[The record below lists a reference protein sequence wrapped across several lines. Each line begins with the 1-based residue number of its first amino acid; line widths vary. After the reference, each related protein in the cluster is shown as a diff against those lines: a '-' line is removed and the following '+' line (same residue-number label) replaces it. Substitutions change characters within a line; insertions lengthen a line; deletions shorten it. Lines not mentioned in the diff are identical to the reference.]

1 MIDKSVEKPNRIAEL
16 RKENKLTIQQL
27 ADAMGV
33 ANGTISRYEQ
43 GTREPK
49 IAMWRKLAD
58 YFNVS
63 TSYLQGL
70 TDERQFKINPKEVDK
85 YIEEWFDS
93 HVVPLRSG
101 NLTKDQKRLLTY
113 DIDTIRKL
121 VDRIIKQGNREII
134 ANLATLLV
142 LIADHVLT
150 AVPVSEN
157 SKNEAKEALDTL
169 LDMDVN
175 HHPHA

>member
-1 MIDKSVEKPNRIAEL
+1 MSKETKKNNNRLKEIRLSNHVTQKELAEKL
-16 RKENKLTIQQL
+16 
-27 ADAMGV
+27 GV
-33 ANGTISRYEQ
+33 SSQAVAYYEQ
-43 GTREPK
+43 GKREPK
-49 IAMWRKLAD
+49 IATWRKLAD

-63 TSYLQGL
+63 ASYLQGL
-70 TDERQFKINPKEVDK
+70 TDERQFEVDPKDVDK
-85 YIEEWFDS
+85 YVDEWFDS
-93 HVVPLRSG
+93 HVVPLRSD

-121 VDRIIKQGNREII
+121 VDQIIKQGNREII

-157 SKNEAKEALDTL
+157 SKNEAKEVLDTL
-169 LDMDVN
+169 LDMDIN

>member
-1 MIDKSVEKPNRIAEL
+1 MINKNVEKHNRIAEL

-27 ADAMGV
+27 ADVLGV

-49 IAMWRKLAD
+49 IATWRKLAD

-63 TSYLQGL
+63 ASYLQGL
-70 TDERQFKINPKEVDK
+70 TDERQFKVDPKDVDK
-85 YIEEWFDS
+85 YVDEWFDS
-93 HVVPLRSG
+93 HVVPLRSD

-121 VDRIIKQGNREII
+121 VDQIIKQGNREII

-157 SKNEAKEALDTL
+157 SKNEAREALDTL
-169 LDMDVN
+169 LDMDID

>member
-1 MIDKSVEKPNRIAEL
+1 MINKNVEKHNRIAEL

-27 ADAMGV
+27 ADVLGV

-49 IAMWRKLAD
+49 IATWRKLAD

-63 TSYLQGL
+63 ASYLQGL
-70 TDERQFKINPKEVDK
+70 TDERQFKVDPKDVDK
-85 YIEEWFDS
+85 YVDEWFDS
-93 HVVPLRSG
+93 HVVPLRSD

-121 VDRIIKQGNREII
+121 VDQIIKQGNREII

-169 LDMDVN
+169 LDMDIN
-175 HHPHA
+175 HHPHV